1 MKQIQFMNVTKCFG
15 TNKAVNDITLS
26 LEGGK
31 VYGLLGRN
39 GAGKTTL
46 LNLLTNR
53 LFTTSGE
60 VLVDGEPV
68 KENDNA
74 LSKIYFMSEAN
85 LYPET
90 MTLKQAITWS
100 KEFYPGLDEGFAYEL
115 SDKFK
120 LDCNK
125 KYRSLSTGYKSIYK
139 LIIAL
144 SCNAEITLLDEPVLG
159 LDANH
164 RDMFYKELIKNYS
177 QNPRTII
184 ISTHLIEEAADMI
197 EEAIIIKEGNLLMK
211 DTVENLTSQGATVSG
226 PIKKVDEFIV
236 GRNVIGT
243 ETLGGLKSAFLLERL
258 DKKQLPEGLELS
270 RLNLQQLFIQLTNS

>member
-15 TNKAVNDITLS
+15 ANTAVNDVTLN

-53 LFTTSGE
+53 LFSTSGE
-60 VLVDGEPV
+60 ILVDGEPV

-100 KEFYPGLDEGFAYEL
+100 KEFYPGLDEGYAYEL

-144 SCNAEITLLDEPVLG
+144 SCKADITLLDEPVLG

-226 PIKKVDEFIV
+226 PIQKVDEFIV

-243 ETLGGLKSAFLLERL
+243 EILGGLKSAFLLERI
-258 DKKQLPEGLELS
+258 DKKQVPEGLELS